1 MTTLFLNQIFYP
13 HNKFDSIQCFE
24 RYMLNDDFMRR
35 RLNTQT
41 VAPLCE
47 TSDNITIPSGGP
59 LCSVLPVNAFRVDIE
74 SAGADCI
81 FSPRKTDTLFWCAYV
96 LHHGE
101 SEYIMIGNKYKTT
114 EIQEKQVI
122 LDYVNKNRESMKVV
136 LKEHGYKWTNVQF
149 QETQSELMLDKKTSW
164 SAFHAMCMFY
174 KINAILVQDN
184 VYLEFKTSNAEP
196 FYQFNRTQDGF
207 ISVNTT
213 PISDT
218 QLDTIRNTMVN
229 IDYGQDKILK
239 GISNYKI
246 PELEEIAMRLGVV
259 PASLKPKKVDWYEA
273 ILDKMNKT
281 KLMFE

>member
-24 RYMLNDDFMRR
+24 QYMLNDDFMRR
-35 RLNTQT
+35 RLVT
-41 VAPLCE
+41 ALCE
-47 TSDNITIPSGGP
+47 TPDNITISAEDAV
-59 LCSVLPVNAFRVDIE
+59 CSTRHVNAVRIGIE
-74 SAGADCI
+74 SASADCI

-96 LHHGE
+96 VHHGE

-122 LDYVNKNRESMKVV
+122 LDYVNKNRESIKVV

-246 PELEEIAMRLGVV
+246 PELEEIATRLGVV
-259 PASLKPKKVDWYEA
+259 PVSPKPKKSDWYEA
-273 ILDKMNKT
+273 ILEKMNKT

>member
-24 RYMLNDDFMRR
+24 QYMLNDDFMRR
-35 RLNTQT
+35 RL
-41 VAPLCE
+41 CE
-47 TSDNITIPSGGP
+47 TLDNITIP
-59 LCSVLPVNAFRVDIE
+59 LECALPTTTPSLRFGTEIAVQECF
-74 SAGADCI
+74 

-96 LHHGE
+96 VHHGE

-122 LDYVNKNRESMKVV
+122 LDYVNKNRESMKAT
-136 LKEHGYKWTNVQF
+136 LKVHGYKWTNVQF

-184 VYLEFKTSNAEP
+184 VYLEFKTSSAEP
-196 FYQFNRTQDGF
+196 FYQFNRTQEGF

-213 PISDT
+213 PISDV
-218 QLDTIRNTMVN
+218 QLGNIMNTKVS
-229 IDYGQDKILK
+229 IDYSQDKLLK

-246 PELEEIAMRLGVV
+246 PELEEIATRLGVV
-259 PASLKPKKVDWYEA
+259 PTSLKPKKSDWYEA
-273 ILDKMNKT
+273 ILEKMNKT

>member
-13 HNKFDSIQCFE
+13 HNKFDSIHCFE
-24 RYMLNDDFMRR
+24 QYMLNDDFMRR
-35 RLNTQT
+35 RL
-41 VAPLCE
+41 VAPSCDTLD
-47 TSDNITIPSGGP
+47 SITIPSEGTLHSARP
-59 LCSVLPVNAFRVDIE
+59 PPAFRFGTE
-74 SAGADCI
+74 NTGHDCI

-122 LDYVNKNRESMKVV
+122 LDYVNKNRELMKAT

-174 KINAILVQDN
+174 KINAILVQEN
-184 VYLEFKTSNAEP
+184 VYMEFKTSNVEP

-213 PISDT
+213 PISDV
-218 QLDTIRNTMVN
+218 QLATIMNTKVT

-246 PELEEIAMRLGVV
+246 PELEEMATRLGVV
-259 PASLKPKKVDWYEA
+259 PVSPKPKKADWYEA
-273 ILDKMNKT
+273 ILAKMNQT